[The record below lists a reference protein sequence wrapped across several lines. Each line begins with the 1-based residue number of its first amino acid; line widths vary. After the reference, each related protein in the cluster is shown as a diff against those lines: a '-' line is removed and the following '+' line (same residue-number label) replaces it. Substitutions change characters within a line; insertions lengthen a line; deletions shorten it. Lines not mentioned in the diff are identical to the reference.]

1 MQRVLITGG
10 TGFLGAALARAYLRQ
25 GVPVR
30 LMGRDF
36 ARVGNVQ
43 GASAEFCKADLRDR
57 DAVVAACAG
66 CDLIV
71 HAGALSSPW
80 GARRDFEATNVLGTE
95 HVLAGARQYRVAR
108 LIHIS
113 SPSVVF
119 TGDDAIE
126 LPDDAPYPETFLS
139 DYAAT
144 KKLAEDAVNAMFRAG
159 IVSGLILRPKAI
171 FGPGDTSLLPRLIA
185 AAKSGRL
192 PIIGDGENR
201 VALTYVDNVV
211 EAILRA
217 AEAPEAALGKTFT
230 ITGSEAPKLWEVI
243 AQVLEA
249 LDVPWKPRQVSL
261 QKALFAARVMEQAA
275 RLTGREPLLTRYT
288 VSLLARTQTYNT
300 TPARTL
306 LGYTQPISVND
317 GIART
322 IEALK

>member
-1 MQRVLITGG
+1 M
-10 TGFLGAALARAYLRQ
+10 ARAYLRA
-25 GVPVR
+25 GIPVR

-36 ARVGNVQ
+36 SRVGALL
-43 GASAEFCKADLRDR
+43 GAGAAPCKADLRDR

-66 CDLIV
+66 CDLVV

-80 GARRDFEATNVLGTE
+80 GARRDFEAINVQGTE
-95 HVLAGARQYRVAR
+95 HVLAGVRQYRIPR

-119 TGDDAIE
+119 NGDDVID
-126 LPDDAPYPETFLS
+126 LTDDAPYPERFLS

-144 KKLAEDAVNAMFRAG
+144 KKQAEDVVNAAFQRG
-159 IVSGLILRPKAI
+159 DVTGLILRPKAI

-192 PIIGDGENR
+192 PIIGDGQNR

-217 AEAPEAALGKTFT
+217 AEAPDAALGKTFT
-230 ITGSEAPKLWEVI
+230 IDGSEAPLLWEVI
-243 AQVLEA
+243 GQVLEA
-249 LDVPWKPRQVSL
+249 LHIPWKPRRISL
-261 QKALFAARVMEQAA
+261 QTALLAAGVMEQVA
-275 RLTGREPLLTRYT
+275 RLTGREPRLTRYT
-288 VSLLARTQTYNT
+288 VALLARTQTYNT
-300 TPARTL
+300 SPAREL
-306 LGYTQPISVND
+306 LGYVPPISLNE

-322 IEALK
+322 VEALK